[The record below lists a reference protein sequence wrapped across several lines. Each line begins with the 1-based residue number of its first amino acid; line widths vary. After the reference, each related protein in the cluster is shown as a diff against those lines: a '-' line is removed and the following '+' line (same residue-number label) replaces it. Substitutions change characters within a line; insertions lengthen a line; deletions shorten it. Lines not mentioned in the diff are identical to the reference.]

1 MLEEILINL
10 ALMAAGFLGA
20 FINVMA
26 GAGSI
31 VVITTML
38 FLDISS
44 LVALSTF
51 RVALVFQSFLGANV
65 LHRKHKAI
73 DLDWR
78 IFVPIL
84 VGSAIGAHYSAFL
97 PHSVFDY
104 ILSGVI
110 VFVALFVILHHHNL
124 IHYLKIPFWL
134 EFAIFFIIGLYGGFV
149 QVGAGFLLLAG
160 LHLVKRQDLL
170 SANATKLLITMVY
183 SFVAVAILAY
193 HGKVYWHYAP
203 ALVVGG
209 CLGSYVSCHLAIKK
223 GEKFAKILLL
233 FAVAMSVV
241 KLVVQW

>member
-31 VVITTML
+31 VVLTTML
-38 FLDISS
+38 FLDIPS

-51 RVALVFQSFLGANV
+51 RVALVFQSFLGANM
-65 LHRKHKAI
+65 LHRKHKKI

-84 VGSAIGAHYSAFL
+84 IGSAIGAHYSAFL
-97 PHSVFDY
+97 PHNVFDY
-104 ILSGVI
+104 LLTGVI
-110 VFVALFVILHHHNL
+110 VFVALFVVLHHHNL
-124 IHYLKIPFWL
+124 IHYVQIPLWL
-134 EFAIFFIIGLYGGFV
+134 EFLLFLVIGFYGGFV
-149 QVGAGFLLLAG
+149 QVGTGFLLLAG
-160 LHLVKRQDLL
+160 LHMVKKQDLI

-183 SFVAVAILAY
+183 SVVAVAILAY
-193 HGKVYWHYAP
+193 HGKIYWHYAP
-203 ALVVGG
+203 ALVIGG
-209 CLGSYVSCHLAIKK
+209 CMGSYVSCHLALRK
-223 GEKFAKILLL
+223 GESFAKVLLL
-233 FAVAMSVV
+233 VAVAMSMV

>member
-1 MLEEILINL
+1 MQEEILINL

-38 FLDISS
+38 FLEIPS

-51 RVALVFQSFLGANV
+51 RVALVFQSFLGAHQLNK
-65 LHRKHKAI
+65 KHKKI

-84 VGSAIGAHYSAFL
+84 AGCAIGAHYSAFL
-97 PHSVFDY
+97 SHQVFDF
-104 ILSGVI
+104 ILLGVVI
-110 VFVALFVILHHHNL
+110 FVALFVVLHHHNL
-124 IHYLKIPFWL
+124 LHYMKIPLCL
-134 EFAIFFIIGLYGGFV
+134 EILIFFLVGFYGGFV

-170 SANATKLLITMVY
+170 MANATKLLIVTSY
-183 SFVAVAILAY
+183 NLVAVAILAY
-193 HGKVYWHYAP
+193 HGKVLWHYTP

-223 GEKFAKILLL
+223 GEKFAKYLLL
-233 FAVAMSVV
+233 IAVVMSAV